1 MISEQTICKLV
12 EEKINGTAVFLVQ
25 VKVKPGNKIEV
36 YVDEPKHV
44 SIETCIA
51 ISKHIE
57 ANLNRDEEDF
67 ELIVSSPGI
76 DESFTVLPQ
85 YQKYIGKQVGV
96 VKTDGLKVIGTLAKA
111 DAGSIEIETKTTER
125 KQAGK
130 GRQTIIENI
139 IITLDKIKETKL
151 ILPF

>member
-1 MISEQTICKLV
+1 MISEQTIRKLV
-12 EEKINGTAVFLVQ
+12 EEKINGTPAFLVQ
-25 VKVKPGNKIEV
+25 VKVKPVNKIEV
-36 YVDEPKHV
+36 YVDEPNHI
-44 SIETCIA
+44 SIEACIA

-76 DESFTVLPQ
+76 DEPFSVLPQ

-96 VKTDGLKVIGTLAKA
+96 IKTDGIKIIGALAKA
-111 DAGSIEIETKTTER
+111 DNMAIEIETKTRER
-125 KQAGK
+125 KQIGK

-139 IITLDKIKETKL
+139 TITLDKIKETKL